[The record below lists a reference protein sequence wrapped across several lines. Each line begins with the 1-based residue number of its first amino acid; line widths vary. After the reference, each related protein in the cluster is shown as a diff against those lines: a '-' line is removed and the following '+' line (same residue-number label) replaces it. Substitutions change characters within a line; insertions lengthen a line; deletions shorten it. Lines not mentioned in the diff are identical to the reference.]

1 VPGVSSTTSVL
12 PLRVP
17 NELLERLDTLVTRM
31 HTTRTDVGRD
41 ALQRGLEQ
49 LEAALARRAAPAGR
63 RKRSAAAETP
73 SAAKPA
79 RRATSKRQEKGS
91 KRQAPSPKSATAET
105 PPEPAFDLVTFA
117 ARVIEAA
124 QRTKTGRFGDDRVF
138 INHVWRQYKREYR
151 SKGMDLQAF
160 KQRLVEANR
169 ERYLSIVCADMAPVL
184 DQKDVKESEIRY
196 RSATFHF
203 LCI

>member
-1 VPGVSSTTSVL
+1 
-12 PLRVP
+12 
-17 NELLERLDTLVTRM
+17 
-31 HTTRTDVGRD
+31 
-41 ALQRGLEQ
+41 
-49 LEAALARRAAPAGR
+49 
-63 RKRSAAAETP
+63 
-73 SAAKPA
+73 
-79 RRATSKRQEKGS
+79 
-91 KRQAPSPKSATAET
+91 
-105 PPEPAFDLVTFA
+105 VTFA